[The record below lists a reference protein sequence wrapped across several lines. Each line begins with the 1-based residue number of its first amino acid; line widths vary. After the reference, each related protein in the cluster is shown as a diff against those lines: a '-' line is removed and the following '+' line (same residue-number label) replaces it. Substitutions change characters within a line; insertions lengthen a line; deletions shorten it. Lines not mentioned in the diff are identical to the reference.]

1 MISQSRITTH
11 LGQPTKHQAILRL
24 VSSNNLIHQN
34 LDWLSP
40 EELLKQYPCHIG
52 IDNEEIVGVLS
63 IPREDTQVAWV
74 RLAASCDYKNSID
87 IMNLLWNRVK
97 HTLQKQEIGCVYAL
111 STNDWSEILLNSWNY
126 KTIGELVALR
136 RKHKS
141 VPIDTQSL
149 AYIRQATYSDLSEII
164 SVDKIAF
171 HTTWQYSS
179 FMLRIALQ
187 KAKYATVALVNN
199 SCIGYLLAIMD
210 ANVPFIAR
218 LAVSPEYQQH
228 GIGRALVVNMLEYY
242 KDAKYPV
249 AEVVTQNDNYASI
262 NLYQSLGFQ
271 LIGQVAHIRAYNF
284 NK

>member
-1 MISQSRITTH
+1 MISKPRITTR
-11 LGQPTKHQAILRL
+11 LGQPTKHQEILRL
-24 VSSNNLIHQN
+24 LSSNNLIHQN

-97 HTLQKQEIGCVYAL
+97 HTLQKQEIDCVYAL

-126 KTIGELVALR
+126 KTVSELVALR

-141 VPIDTQSL
+141 VPINTQSL

-164 SVDKIAF
+164 SVDNIAF

-179 FMLRIALQ
+179 FMLKIALQ

-242 KDAKYPV
+242 KDAKCPV

-262 NLYQSLGFQ
+262 KLYQSLGFQ

>member
-11 LGQPTKHQAILRL
+11 LGQPTKHQEILRL
-24 VSSNNLIHQN
+24 LSSNNLIHQN

-40 EELLKQYPCHIG
+40 KELLKQYPCHIG

-97 HTLQKQEIGCVYAL
+97 HTLQKQEIDCVYAL

-141 VPIDTQSL
+141 VPINTQSL
-149 AYIRQATYSDLSEII
+149 AYIRQVTYSDLSEII
-164 SVDKIAF
+164 SVDNIAF

-179 FMLRIALQ
+179 FMLKIALQ

-242 KDAKYPV
+242 KDAKCPV

>member
-1 MISQSRITTH
+1 MISQSRITTQ
-11 LGQPTKHQAILRL
+11 LGYHTKHQEILQL
-24 VSSNNLIHQN
+24 LSSNNLIHQN

-52 IDNEEIVGVLS
+52 IDNEEVVGVLS

-97 HTLQKQEIGCVYAL
+97 DTLQKQEVDYVYAL
-111 STNDWSEILLNSWNY
+111 NTNDWSETLLNSWNY
-126 KTIGELVALR
+126 KIIGEIVAFR

-141 VPIDTQSL
+141 MPINTQSL

-164 SVDKIAF
+164 SVDHIAF

-179 FMLRIALQ
+179 FMLKIALQ
-187 KAKYATVALVNN
+187 KAKYATVALINN
-199 SCIGYLLAIMD
+199 SCVGYLLAIMN

-228 GIGRALVVNMLEYY
+228 GVGRALVVNMLEYY
-242 KDAKYPV
+242 KDAKYSVP
-249 AEVVTQNDNYASI
+249 EVVTQNDNYAST

-271 LIGQVAHIRAYNF
+271 LIGQVAHIWAYNF